1 MTRLGWNENLPKQN
15 FIRWE
20 SFFFTNAIQVK
31 DLIIFEVYFGKPF
44 NFTIMASDIKI
55 NVKLKAMF
63 KYQQNIINILFVL
76 R

>member
-1 MTRLGWNENLPKQN
+1 MKIYLNKISLDENP
-15 FIRWE
+15 
-20 SFFFTNAIQVK
+20 FFFTNAIHVNIYMKK

-63 KYQQNIINILFVL
+63 KYQHNIIYILFVL
-76 R
+76 W

>member
-1 MTRLGWNENLPKQN
+1 MK
-15 FIRWE
+15 
-20 SFFFTNAIQVK
+20 K

-63 KYQQNIINILFVL
+63 KYQHNIINILFVL
-76 R
+76 W